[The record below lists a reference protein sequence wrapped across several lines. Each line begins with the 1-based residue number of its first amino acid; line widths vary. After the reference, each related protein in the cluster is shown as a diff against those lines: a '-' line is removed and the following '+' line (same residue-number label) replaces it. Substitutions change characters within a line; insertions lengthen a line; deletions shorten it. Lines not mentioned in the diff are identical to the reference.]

1 MSTNSSNRN
10 QRESKNP
17 SSFNNKRNLGLFAYD
32 LLDKV
37 NTSRDE
43 MNVRLKSFELDKELQ
58 VRKLKP
64 NILFKKIRK
73 IHERAHLKIQL

>member
-37 NTSRDE
+37 NTNRDE
-43 MNVRLKSFELDKELQ
+43 MNVRLKTFELDKELQ
-58 VRKLKP
+58 VRELNTK
-64 NILFKKIRK
+64 NILKQNK
-73 IHERAHLKIQL
+73 ENL